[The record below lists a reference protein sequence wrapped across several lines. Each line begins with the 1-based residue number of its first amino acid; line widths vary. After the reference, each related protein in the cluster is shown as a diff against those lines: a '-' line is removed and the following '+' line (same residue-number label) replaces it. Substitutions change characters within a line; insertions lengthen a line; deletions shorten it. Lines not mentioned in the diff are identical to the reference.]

1 MRTIFNKATVKES
14 LSARANGYYFSIKDD
29 IWILDGNHQ
38 INTRA
43 VTDILDDNLMDGYLN
58 TTAYFSREFSASFTC
73 SLHGIFLKFIRSE
86 KCSVI
91 NKSAVMNFKMKM
103 DGTGRDLRCFRRF
116 IVKWH
121 SLGYSGIEQD
131 AIQIM
136 QTWRFPGPTL
146 GDVGLC

>member
-1 MRTIFNKATVKES
+1 
-14 LSARANGYYFSIKDD
+14 
-29 IWILDGNHQ
+29 
-38 INTRA
+38 
-43 VTDILDDNLMDGYLN
+43 
-58 TTAYFSREFSASFTC
+58 
-73 SLHGIFLKFIRSE
+73 
-86 KCSVI
+86 
-91 NKSAVMNFKMKM
+91 MNFKMKM

-146 GDVGLC
+146 GDVVKRRDPRLGPLTDIEVQSFNDGVIRAYEKKDISLLMLTMAL